1 MIEDI
6 SDEGLVARFGD
17 ILFEIPELFEAL
29 RFAELQTRR
38 PRQEGAF
45 RCRAG
50 RVSVERD
57 GAGLQMRFGL
67 SRR

>member
-1 MIEDI
+1 MFEDI

-29 RFAELQTRR
+29 RFAELQSRHR
-38 PRQEGAF
+38 HEGAF

-57 GAGLQMRFGL
+57 GAGLQMRIGL